1 MIKVKNNYL
10 LLFYGIFTLNLSS
23 DISLLSVPD
32 GFSIKIYADNIS
44 SPRQITEGSE
54 YIFTASGS
62 KGEIYALLD
71 LNNDHVMDRNRIIA
85 KDLFDSRGV
94 TYKDGDLYFAEV
106 DKIWVIRDIED
117 WLNVSPLMRC

>member
-1 MIKVKNNYL
+1 MIKIKNNYL

-62 KGEIYALLD
+62 EGQIYALLD
-71 LNNDHVMDRNRIIA
+71 SNNDYVIDNNRIIA
-85 KDLFDSRGV
+85 NDLFDSRGV
-94 TYKDGDLYFAEV
+94 TYKEIYTLQRLIKSGSLET
-106 DKIWVIRDIED
+106 
-117 WLNVSPLMRC
+117 